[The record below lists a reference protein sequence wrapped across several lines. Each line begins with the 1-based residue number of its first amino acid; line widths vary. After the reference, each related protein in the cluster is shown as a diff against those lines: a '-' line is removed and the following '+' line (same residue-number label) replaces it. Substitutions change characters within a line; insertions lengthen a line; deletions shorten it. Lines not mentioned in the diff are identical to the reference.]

1 MSRSERFTEPKEI
14 KRFFKKADDSA
25 LTTGPI
31 IYSEN
36 GVNYYD
42 DSESH
47 IVVDGRP
54 GTGKTACVSTSYLL
68 QVIHNK
74 EDCIVADPKGDMY
87 NNTAHIAKKTH
98 NIMCL
103 DFRNPSQSPHGWNP
117 LKSIYS
123 LYKSGD
129 IYKEDIASNQ
139 LSDIAAGI
147 YQGEPTNDAFWQN
160 SASDFFVGL
169 VYALFELG
177 KEETI
182 NLGSIA
188 EMMRD
193 SEKKTGGRLLISA
206 LCEYLPKKSLAR
218 KHLEPYISSPN
229 ETRGSIHSVAT
240 NGLNIVNRSKGL
252 MQMLSRDD
260 IKINDLDVDGKPL
273 LIYCIIPDETDI
285 YDPLAAIFISQVT
298 QHFTRLAQNKYSG
311 RLPRRLNIILEELSS
326 IGKSLPNLP
335 KLMSAARS
343 RNIRLMLVLQNGP
356 SQLKDIYGESKAK
369 AIDSCVG
376 ITFAFSTNSWETLN
390 EWSQRCGEKETELNG
405 SIIKDPLIT
414 PSQIAAMPVG
424 TALVMIS
431 NRFKY
436 IAKLPFYNE
445 VFDTFVQMTDEKK
458 NCNCTIEPYT
468 FDMKNY
474 VEEQRKKR
482 VEQLLSNP
490 CEPQKSQ
497 NDSYDK
503 SSEKIPDIGIDIG
516 ALTAR
521 IDAKLRELEDNEQKN
536 KSGSKKFSVTV
547 FDTGSMSKE
556 ELADILHIS
565 ACETQ
570 RKFNSLPVRILV
582 DTMDDAL
589 KITQRIKDCN
599 GKAIVFPIE

>member
-42 DSESH
+42 DSENH

-68 QVIHNK
+68 QVIRNK

-98 NIMCL
+98 NVMCL
-103 DFRNPSQSPHGWNP
+103 DFRNPSKSLHGWNP
-117 LKSIYS
+117 LKSIYD

-129 IYKEDIASNQ
+129 ICKEDIASNQ
-139 LSDIAAGI
+139 LGDIADGI
-147 YQGEPTNDAFWQN
+147 YKGEPTDDAFWQN
-160 SASDFFVGL
+160 SAADFFLGL
-169 VYALFELG
+169 VYALFELD
-177 KEETI
+177 EEEAI
-182 NLGSIA
+182 NLGSIS
-188 EMMRD
+188 EMMRA

-206 LCEYLPKKSLAR
+206 LCEYLPENSLAA
-218 KHLEPYISSPN
+218 KYLEPYISAPI
-229 ETRGSIHSVAT
+229 ETRGSTHYIAT

-252 MQMLSRDD
+252 TQMLSRDD
-260 IKINDLDVDGKPL
+260 IRINDLDSDGKPL
-273 LIYCIIPDETDI
+273 LIYCIIPDETDM

-376 ITFAFSTNSWETLN
+376 ITFAFSTNSWESLK
-390 EWSQRCGEKETELNG
+390 EWSQRCGEKEIELNG
-405 SIIKDPLIT
+405 SIIKEPLIT
-414 PSQIAAMPVG
+414 PAQIAAMPVG
-424 TALVMIS
+424 TALVMIAS
-431 NRFKY
+431 RFKY

-445 VFDTFVQMTDEKK
+445 VFDTSVQMPDETKI
-458 NCNCTIEPYT
+458 CNCTIEPHI

-474 VEEQRKKR
+474 VEEKRRKR
-482 VEQLLSNP
+482 VEQLLSAA
-490 CEPQKSQ
+490 CEPQEAQ
-497 NDSYDK
+497 NDINEK
-503 SSEKIPDIGIDIG
+503 SPERLPDIDIG

-521 IDAKLRELEDNEQKN
+521 IDAKLQELEDNEQKN
-536 KSGSKKFSVTV
+536 KSAGKKFSVTV
-547 FDTGSMSKE
+547 FDTGSMSKDDF
-556 ELADILHIS
+556 ADLLHIS
-565 ACETQ
+565 AVEAQ
-570 RKFNSLPVRILV
+570 LKFNSLPVRIMV
-582 DTMDDAL
+582 NAMDEAL
-589 KITQRIKDCN
+589 KIAQRIKDCD
-599 GKAIVFPIE
+599 GKAIIFPTE